1 MFFDL
6 NNSLAEMEAVK
17 REIDNI
23 FNRTGY
29 LKYNR
34 SFPLVNVYDSNDE
47 LTVIAEL
54 PGLNKDNINITLT
67 ENVLQLSGNREE
79 KNYGEKVL
87 TLRKERSQG
96 QFEKSLRLP
105 FPVERDKI
113 SASFTDG
120 ILTVK
125 LPKAEEA
132 KPKKVTIQA

>member
-29 LKYNR
+29 LRYNQ
-34 SFPLVNVYDSNDE
+34 SFPLVNIYDNSDE
-47 LTVIAEL
+47 LTVVAEL
-54 PGLNKDNINITLT
+54 PGLTSENINITLS
-67 ENVLQLSGNREE
+67 ENVLTLSGNREE
-79 KNYGEKVL
+79 KGYGEKVL

-113 SASFTDG
+113 SAGFTDG

-132 KPKKVTIQA
+132 KPRKITIQA

>member
-1 MFFDL
+1 MFFNL

-23 FNRTGY
+23 FNRSGY
-29 LKYNR
+29 LRYSQ
-34 SFPLVNVYDSNDE
+34 SFPLVNIYDNNDE
-47 LTVIAEL
+47 LTVVAEL
-54 PGLNKDNINITLT
+54 PGLTGENINITLT
-67 ENVLQLSGNREE
+67 ENVLTLSGNREE
-79 KNYGEKVL
+79 KGYGEKVL

-96 QFEKSLRLP
+96 KFEKSLRLP

-113 SASFTDG
+113 SAGFTDG

-132 KPKKVTIQA
+132 KPRKITIQA